1 MEILKVRKFDKFSKF
16 VFQLALCHS
25 LNKKIQI
32 IKIFEISIKKA
43 SKRDLALK
51 LRQHEPEWNMQYH
64 HKWGKFQPEE
74 TCNFNINEFRTSGKL
89 KMVGNE

>member
-1 MEILKVRKFDKFSKF
+1 MSLIFSKVKNSYF
-16 VFQLALCHS
+16 
-25 LNKKIQI
+25 
-32 IKIFEISIKKA
+32 IFFDYLPLINEIA

-64 HKWGKFQPEE
+64 HKWGRFQPEE